1 MLLWKKEKSN
11 GVGTAGFMEADEQ
24 IKRELAEEVE
34 RLHRAVGTLSCRYAV
49 DEEQLMERIRLPEE
63 GRDVVR
69 SLKMTEQEYHRWK
82 ELFYKK
88 EEKIF

>member
-1 MLLWKKEKSN
+1 
-11 GVGTAGFMEADEQ
+11 MEADEQ

-34 RLHRAVGTLSCRYAV
+34 RLHRAVGILSCRYAV
-49 DEEQLMERIRLPEE
+49 DEEQLMDRIRLPKE

-69 SLKMTEQEYHRWK
+69 ILKMTEQEYHRWK

-88 EEKIF
+88 EEKFLY

>member
-1 MLLWKKEKSN
+1 MTRAISVVAVIVCLTGYNTVL
-11 GVGTAGFMEADEQ
+11 D
-24 IKRELAEEVE
+24 KRELAEEVE

-69 SLKMTEQEYHRWK
+69 SLKMTEQEYHRW
-82 ELFYKK
+82 
-88 EEKIF
+88 